1 MLCTAIRRLVAAEAS
16 SGARGGDGSA
26 APDTAT
32 VLCDRVSAP
41 AGIPAP
47 GPQAIGH
54 HLRQRTGEAAGPRDL
69 EALRPLEGWN
79 RNPPPYGARGRTG
92 RRLGSPGLS
101 SMSARVALGLVAAV
115 GVAVG
120 SAGCGSSGHNGL
132 SSADAAR
139 LRADIAAARTAA
151 ARHEAPQAASSLVAL
166 RQQVSRLAA
175 QHKLTPSQA
184 QALETGAE
192 QAQARIALDVETGAR
207 CGADPGH
214 DHGGTCSRGTAGPG
228 ASGQGQGTRQA
239 RRAGRSRRRTR
250 RRR

>member
-1 MLCTAIRRLVAAEAS
+1 
-16 SGARGGDGSA
+16 
-26 APDTAT
+26 
-32 VLCDRVSAP
+32 
-41 AGIPAP
+41 
-47 GPQAIGH
+47 
-54 HLRQRTGEAAGPRDL
+54 
-69 EALRPLEGWN
+69 
-79 RNPPPYGARGRTG
+79 
-92 RRLGSPGLS
+92 
-101 SMSARVALGLVAAV
+101 MSARVALGLVAAV

-192 QAQARIALDVETGAR
+192 QAQARIALDVRPAPTAAPTPATTTAEPAPAGPPAP
-207 CGADPGH
+207 GPPGKAKGH
-214 DHGGTCSRGTAGPG
+214 DKHGGPADHGDGHG
-228 ASGQGQGTRQA
+228 DGGD
-239 RRAGRSRRRTR
+239 
-250 RRR
+250 